1 MGFSRDRIH
10 AVYDMRQILRKLD
23 LGLVVSGWYSVD
35 GVIHYKQQ

>member
-1 MGFSRDRIH
+1 MGFSWADIH

-23 LGLVVSGWYSVD
+23 LGLVVSSWHLLY